1 MIKEENYLK
10 KVAEFCLTQSKKLGS
25 SDASV
30 LVMNSIS
37 ENVNIRNK
45 QLDGSERSDNL
56 AITLTT
62 YIGKKKSLYRFI
74 EFKWK

>member
-10 KVAEFCLTQSKKLGS
+10 KIAESCLIQSKKLGS

-30 LVMNSIS
+30 VVMNSIS
-37 ENVNIRNK
+37 ESVNIRNR

-62 YIGKKKSLYRFI
+62 YIGKKKLL
-74 EFKWK
+74 

>member
-10 KVAEFCLTQSKKLGS
+10 KIAETCLTQSKKLGS

-30 LVMNSIS
+30 VVMNSIS
-37 ENVNIRNK
+37 ESVNIRNK

-56 AITLTT
+56 AIKLTT
-62 YIGKKKSLYRFI
+62 YIGKKRLQSLHRI
-74 EFKWK
+74 

>member
-1 MIKEENYLK
+1 MIKEANYLK
-10 KVAEFCLTQSKKLGS
+10 KVAESCLTQSKKLGS

-30 LVMNSIS
+30 VVMNSIS

-62 YIGKKKSLYRFI
+62 
-74 EFKWK
+74 

>member
-1 MIKEENYLK
+1 MIKEQNYLK
-10 KVAEFCLTQSKKLGS
+10 KVAESCLKQSKKLGS

-30 LVMNSIS
+30 VVMNSIS
-37 ENVNIRNK
+37 ESVNIRNK

-62 YIGKKKSLYRFI
+62 YIGKKKGFYRFI
-74 EFKWK
+74 KFK